1 MKVGD
6 LVRAI
11 GNAAVIGPIIRGGFS
26 GPDRYWWIFTGGT
39 SIIHEDGC
47 VLYFERDLEAVG

>member
-1 MKVGD
+1 M
-6 LVRAI
+6 VRAI
-11 GNAAVIGPIIRGGFS
+11 GNAAVIGPIIRGGLS
-26 GPDRYWWIFTGGT
+26 GPDRYWWVFTGGT